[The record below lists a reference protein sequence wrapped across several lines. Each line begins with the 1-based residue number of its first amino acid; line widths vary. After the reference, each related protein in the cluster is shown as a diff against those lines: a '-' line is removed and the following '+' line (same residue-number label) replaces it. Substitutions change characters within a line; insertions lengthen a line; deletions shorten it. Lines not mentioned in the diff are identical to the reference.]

1 MNLLY
6 MLLSLV
12 FVVIAA
18 LAYQK
23 LAIIRE
29 GFNTIAVAETQSVTC
44 PQDLTVE
51 RINGI
56 TYCNDKEKKH
66 VCTLGGNGTPDYPTC
81 AAAIEEIFKKKALE
95 FCPPSMKNYF
105 EDPANN
111 TSGCTS
117 GTLNQTRTA
126 PKETSAIQCAIYD
139 SDLDTTTM
147 TSCFNQKQ
155 LETTQLFGD
164 NATKNL
170 MPIAIT
176 KPAAYVTVMQYK
188 RPGTSMPN
196 GCVPDEH
203 AKHIIDYMRKHIDK
217 TLPGDQQEKEMG
229 TLAMGEQFIKSGN
242 FLGSCEAQ
250 KKVYVDHTLQE
261 SDLVPHINR

>member
-12 FVVIAA
+12 FIVIAA

-23 LAIIRE
+23 LVIIRE
-29 GFNTIAVAETQSVTC
+29 GFIAVAETQSIAC

-81 AAAIEEIFKKKALE
+81 ADAIDKPFNKKALE

-105 EDPANN
+105 EDPTNN

-147 TSCFNQKQ
+147 TSCFNQNQ
-155 LETTQLFGD
+155 LETTQLFGE

-170 MPIAIT
+170 MPVAIT

-203 AKHIIDYMRKHIDK
+203 AMHIIDYMRKHIDK
-217 TLPGDQQEKEMG
+217 TLPADQQEKEMG

-261 SDLVPHINR
+261 SDLVPHMGLT